1 VARPGWTYNIAHGRS
16 HLVDLL
22 SGAQGIDVSRFFP
35 SAVRVNLA
43 LWIWPPLVL
52 LALLALWRWRR
63 RAGRGALWLGAAI
76 PVALL
81 AKLVAAAHVLP
92 TRVAE
97 AEDPYVA
104 HAGGAVWPEDW
115 VVGRTRFRG
124 GWRLRPTD
132 VLTLPVVPG
141 GRYLSLELELR
152 RFGVTR
158 PLVRIRPARSSPTL
172 RQLGETDR
180 WTTLRLDDLP
190 WPEGA
195 QTLEISLQLPPR
207 ADPQAAIL
215 LDRARLRWSDSRRAE
230 TSD

>member
-1 VARPGWTYNIAHGRS
+1 
-16 HLVDLL
+16 
-22 SGAQGIDVSRFFP
+22 
-35 SAVRVNLA
+35 
-43 LWIWPPLVL
+43 
-52 LALLALWRWRR
+52 
-63 RAGRGALWLGAAI
+63 
-76 PVALL
+76 VALL